1 MPHKTSITKF
11 AFATMANVN
20 QLWGFVAPRNPKFI
34 TSMKKLAL
42 LLCVCLGGSLLAQAQ
57 ISTGENT
64 AQTIR
69 TGNRAAKGD
78 FGLYLGAT
86 TDHFKSIGDATNF
99 AALPLLNFKYMTSDK
114 VEARLGFEWWSKTE
128 TTSYNPEEG
137 DSYKSSARNTSIMF
151 YPGVAYHFNRSNILD
166 VYVGAELPIGG
177 GSEATKVSYDGD
189 DDEEDGNTTANRFEI
204 GVGAFIGL
212 QAYICNL
219 PLAVGVEYGFN
230 IRNQHYGN
238 SIVTQDGFSYA
249 KDNSYNK
256 FVLGNQARLTLTY
269 FFKL

>member
-1 MPHKTSITKF
+1 
-11 AFATMANVN
+11 MAN
-20 QLWGFVAPRNPKFI
+20 
-34 TSMKKLAL
+34 
-42 LLCVCLGGSLLAQAQ
+42 AQ
-57 ISTGENT
+57 ISTGEST

-86 TDHFKSIGDATNF
+86 TDHFKSIGDETKV

-114 VEARLGFEWWSKTE
+114 VEARLGFEWFSQTE
-128 TTSYNPEEG
+128 TTSSDPEEG
-137 DSYKSSARNTSIMF
+137 PSSKSSFRNTSIMF

-177 GSEATKVSYDGD
+177 GAEASKYTID
-189 DDEEDGNTTANRFEI
+189 DDDFDDETSSVNRFEI
-204 GVGAFIGL
+204 GIGAFIGL

-219 PLAVGVEYGFN
+219 PLAVGIEYGFN

-238 SIVTQDGFSYA
+238 AMITENGFTYSE
-249 KDNSYNK
+249 DSSYNK

>member
-1 MPHKTSITKF
+1 
-11 AFATMANVN
+11 
-20 QLWGFVAPRNPKFI
+20 
-34 TSMKKLAL
+34 MKKLAL
-42 LLCVCLGGSLLAQAQ
+42 LLCVLGSTLLANAQ

-69 TGNRAAKGD
+69 TGNRASKGD

-86 TDHFKSIGDATNF
+86 TDHFKSIGDDAKF
-99 AALPLLNFKYMTSDK
+99 SALPLLNFKYMATDK
-114 VEARLGFEWWSKTE
+114 LEARIGFEWWSKTV
-128 TTSYNPEEG
+128 TTSYDPEEG
-137 DSYKSSARNTSIMF
+137 SSYKDSGRNTSIMF
-151 YPGVAYHFNRSNILD
+151 YPGLAYHFNRSNILD
-166 VYVGAELPIGG
+166 VYVGGELPIGG
-177 GSEATKVSYDGD
+177 GSNVEKLIGD
-189 DDEEDGNTTANRFEI
+189 DFDEDENTESCNRFEI

-238 SIVTQDGFSYA
+238 TVADYDGFSYEKHA
-249 KDNSYNK
+249 SYNK